1 MATYVKNQLYM
12 VPLAELQPD
21 PTQPRKYI
29 DPENGISKL
38 FKYKS
43 SLPLFY

>member
-21 PTQPRKYI
+21 PTQPRKYM
-29 DPENGISKL
+29 DPVAINQRL
-38 FKYKS
+38 C
-43 SLPLFY
+43 L